1 MAQLLHGLPLRM
13 KHTITT
19 PRRFNPYPFQL
30 RCSQSPSPL
39 KSPIVNDVTQ
49 KSTPSV
55 SPTEHRPQQ
64 PLLDL
69 TNSLDDQGSTSSDNS
84 ILDTLSANKKE
95 NPLPPINKAAL
106 LKPEDVV
113 EKYTRFLSISKIPT
127 LAVRLAK
134 ESYFGKPIM
143 ALCTVRAAGKF
154 HALPE
159 RELKELKAFMKKL
172 CIPSLTPTQVQFEM
186 VWKNAIESTGQ
197 ACKSLRCDGN
207 RP

>member
-13 KHTITT
+13 KHMITT
-19 PRRFNPYPFQL
+19 PSRFNPYPFQL

-39 KSPIVNDVTQ
+39 KSPIVLDVTQ

-69 TNSLDDQGSTSSDNS
+69 TNSLYDQGSTSSDNS
-84 ILDTLSANKKE
+84 MLDTLSANKKE

-113 EKYTRFLSISKIPT
+113 EKYIFKVFKHFKNSNIGCSTSK
-127 LAVRLAK
+127 
-134 ESYFGKPIM
+134 GKLFWQ
-143 ALCTVRAAGKF
+143 AYNG
-154 HALPE
+154 
-159 RELKELKAFMKKL
+159 
-172 CIPSLTPTQVQFEM
+172 SLH
-186 VWKNAIESTGQ
+186 
-197 ACKSLRCDGN
+197 C
-207 RP
+207 